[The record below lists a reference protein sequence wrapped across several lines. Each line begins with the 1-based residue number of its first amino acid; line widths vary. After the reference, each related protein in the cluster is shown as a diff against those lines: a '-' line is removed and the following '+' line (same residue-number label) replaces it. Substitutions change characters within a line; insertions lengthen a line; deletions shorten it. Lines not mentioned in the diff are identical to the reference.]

1 MKFSTPKKPLINSV
15 MQSSRH
21 AIKDNAT
28 VDKKPCK
35 WGRKYANERRR
46 DIFGRSAFHNTPPS
60 SNSCERKK
68 TFRYWTFFVVVFFY
82 RVLPSFTG
90 FYLVFIGFLGF
101 LHGLAQFLVLRSAQR
116 RLATE
121 PLFLPSFTEFYR
133 VLPSF
138 TGFYWIWLGLTYFH
152 GILPG
157 IIKFFFVLLVFF
169 SRFSLLGFAQFH
181 WVASTFDRLYVTTTL
196 VTSFNWFYWVSPHHN
211 GFYPDFLGFLGFY
224 LVLLGLNLIDWIV
237 SISFFTG
244 SWWIQ
249 PQFTALVTSFH
260 GFDWVSWDR
269 NGFYPDFPGFPRV
282 LLAFPR

>member
-1 MKFSTPKKPLINSV
+1 MRTKIRKWEASWYFRPIRVS
-15 MQSSRH
+15 QH
-21 AIKDNAT
+21 AAVEQQLRAQKDVSLLNL
-28 VDKKPCK
+28 
-35 WGRKYANERRR
+35 
-46 DIFGRSAFHNTPPS
+46 
-60 SNSCERKK
+60 
-68 TFRYWTFFVVVFFY
+68 FFVVVVVVFFY

-237 SISFFTG
+237 SISFFYRILMDSTP
-244 SWWIQ
+244 IYC
-249 PQFTALVTSFH
+249 
-260 GFDWVSWDR
+260 VS
-269 NGFYPDFPGFPRV
+269 Y
-282 LLAFPR
+282 